1 MNLEGIEPK
10 EIQNICQSSAN
21 SEVALE
27 RVCLLVNLKKDL
39 EVKKRKIRGN

>member
-10 EIQNICQSSAN
+10 EIQNIYQSSAN

-27 RVCLLVNLKKDL
+27 RVCLLANLKKDL